1 MILPITRQDVRAMH
15 GSAAALPILAILAD
29 EPGMG
34 FSLDFL
40 ATATG
45 YESRPALV
53 KACRLLQLLRLAD
66 FEETRPNG
74 LRNIRLTAALQL
86 PLPSTHTLTAGEES
100 PLTGGRQPDSAGA
113 LVPVRNSRENFSRE
127 NFSHVV
133 VGVVNQLT
141 QSLEEQQQQTPAR
154 NSHERWRVAGALKA
168 LGVWPAAASGL
179 QDCDLADVL
188 GWIAYVS
195 DPANHIRNKPALVAN
210 SLHAQRPPAPA
221 YRPFRVCQACRRIE
235 TVCECETPDPQM
247 PAEFDLLAIQPPA
260 PSWGETAE
268 DWLKR
273 RWYCPTCFGFPCQ
286 CQFDDAGGAE

>member
-1 MILPITRQDVRAMH
+1 MIVLPISRQDIRAMH
-15 GSAAALPILAILAD
+15 GSAAAMPTLAILAD

-53 KACRLLQLLRLAD
+53 KAIRLLKLLNLVG
-66 FEETRPNG
+66 FEEPRPNA
-74 LRNIRLTAALQL
+74 LRNIRLTATVQL
-86 PLPSTHTLTAGEES
+86 PLPSTHTLPAGSES
-100 PLTGGRQPDSAGA
+100 HLTGERQPDGAGA

-133 VGVVNQLT
+133 VGVVKQST

-168 LGVWPAAASGL
+168 LGIWPNVAAGL

-195 DPANHIRNKPALVAN
+195 DPANRITNKPALVAN
-210 SLHAQRPPAPA
+210 SLKAERTPASA
-221 YRPFRVCQACRRIE
+221 YRPFWVCRACGLIE
-235 TVCECETPDPQM
+235 TVCECETPDLHM
-247 PAEFDLLAIQPPA
+247 PAEYDTLAVQPPA

-273 RWYCPTCFGFPCQ
+273 RWYCQACFGHPCQ
-286 CQFDDAGGAE
+286 CKFDDGGAE